1 MVKHMPS
8 GDAVAVGG
16 GGVVSAPPLGALCPG
31 PVVCVPSLSS
41 LISKAAHQRT
51 CLTLL
56 LRRIH
61 MTMLHV

>member
-16 GGVVSAPPLGALCPG
+16 VSAPPLGALCPG
-31 PVVCVPSLSS
+31 PLVCVPSLSS